1 MVIQMIKK
9 LYHGTNMYFE
19 EPDLA
24 EAADFKDFGRGYYL
38 TTNQFQAEKW
48 AIRDLIDNDK
58 NDVAYVYEYEFDT
71 DDTKNLRILELLIYN
86 EEWLD
91 FIACNRTKK
100 EENIQYDLIYDRM
113 ADSRGE
119 ILTEAIRD
127 YINKIKTAKETLA
140 IARFRDRNMNQ
151 YCFKTYEALAKIEK
165 KRYAEVYRLN
175 GKPKVIKWYK
185 MEVENN
191 G

>member
-113 ADSRGE
+113 ADSRGA

>member
-38 TTNQFQAEKW
+38 TTNQFQAERW

-113 ADSRGE
+113 ADSRGA

>member
-38 TTNQFQAEKW
+38 TTNQFQAERW

-100 EENIQYDLIYDRM
+100 EENIQFDLIYDRM
-113 ADSRGE
+113 ADSRGA

>member
-1 MVIQMIKK
+1 MIKK

-113 ADSRGE
+113 ADSRGA

>member
-48 AIRDLIDNDK
+48 AIKDLIDNDK